1 MSFITKQELQTQEQE
16 LRQAV
21 EFALNFVK
29 KAGAEAEVGVTKVAG
44 LSVSSRLEQVENIE
58 FNNDG

>member
-21 EFALNFVK
+21 EFALNF
-29 KAGAEAEVGVTKVAG
+29 GAFLRYLLKFE
-44 LSVSSRLEQVENIE
+44 
-58 FNNDG
+58 